1 MDSNASIQLTRVLEG
16 LEAQIKR
23 LESSSNRPFVLI
35 EYHTLD
41 LFHYFNLHFKRF
53 WVEFDR
59 HSATQLFQF
68 YKIYNSHSELSKR
81 YEKLFR
87 EQIGYLGR
95 VINVKDKRGIG
106 MSPVV
111 FSEVKSKD
119 VISFYEK
126 YCKELKDDD
135 GKPFYDISL
144 DRDYYSE
151 EIDGKDVPVDI
162 YKFHSDTIN
171 RIHYEGLYGMSRSL
185 GYFLELVYA
194 VCAYPNHLINGY
206 DLDKEDIIRALD
218 NGLRQYAK
226 EIGKKV
232 ERDLRRTA
240 QFRKSSRHA
249 QLTPDV
255 WGLVMDEEDDL
266 YRLAISGQ
274 LEENEEKRFENI
286 FEEQRKQLIDNASLL
301 QKIMSTAIDG
311 ELFDI
316 RLSVETHNLL
326 TSLNADNLDLFY
338 ELVLRRN
345 IIQREMYPD
354 ELSAKYEE
362 WINPSE
368 EHLEEREV
376 PVSNGK
382 SGNNNQHKVNI
393 TTPCIVLQQLLQ
405 QDWFEAICTDKKQY
419 SKGWRD
425 ELVSNLMASEHGM
438 YVARLWEHQ
447 EKIPTIKAKFI
458 GTLIL
463 AGVLKDNKLAASRE
477 FLGIDKNTRDK
488 DEKKEASTFANYMG
502 QCKSEPYVEWI
513 QDYVTRS
520 KEKA

>member
-87 EQIGYLGR
+87 EQSGYLGR

-185 GYFLELVYA
+185 GYFLELT
-194 VCAYPNHLINGY
+194 
-206 DLDKEDIIRALD
+206 
-218 NGLRQYAK
+218 
-226 EIGKKV
+226 
-232 ERDLRRTA
+232 RT
-240 QFRKSSRHA
+240 
-249 QLTPDV
+249 
-255 WGLVMDEEDDL
+255 
-266 YRLAISGQ
+266 I
-274 LEENEEKRFENI
+274 
-286 FEEQRKQLIDNASLL
+286 
-301 QKIMSTAIDG
+301 
-311 ELFDI
+311 
-316 RLSVETHNLL
+316 
-326 TSLNADNLDLFY
+326 
-338 ELVLRRN
+338 
-345 IIQREMYPD
+345 
-354 ELSAKYEE
+354 
-362 WINPSE
+362 
-368 EHLEEREV
+368 
-376 PVSNGK
+376 
-382 SGNNNQHKVNI
+382 
-393 TTPCIVLQQLLQ
+393 
-405 QDWFEAICTDKKQY
+405 
-419 SKGWRD
+419 
-425 ELVSNLMASEHGM
+425 
-438 YVARLWEHQ
+438 
-447 EKIPTIKAKFI
+447 
-458 GTLIL
+458 
-463 AGVLKDNKLAASRE
+463 
-477 FLGIDKNTRDK
+477 
-488 DEKKEASTFANYMG
+488 
-502 QCKSEPYVEWI
+502 
-513 QDYVTRS
+513 
-520 KEKA
+520 